1 MAKRKLTELHVDW
14 ISLCAR
20 PVNGKGV
27 VLKSA
32 DGHQPIM
39 FDIKKSN
46 DELRVVY
53 GIVYAPG
60 EVDDADAEG
69 DFADADVIRKA
80 MWSFM
85 REGLQ
90 KNIDVQHSFAR
101 EDAYVVENWLLR
113 KGDGLFPDEPEGSWA
128 VGIKINSEDIWQKYK
143 KGELTGLSLAGFGS
157 GNVVEDVPVSKGD
170 ETGLLQFLKDLV
182 KGKPSMDLTDA
193 QLETVAEKVAEKLQK
208 AQKKPDE
215 NPSGQGNQGTG
226 DAAQAA
232 TGSEAFAE
240 LSKALKDLPNQIT
253 DAVAKAMPKGSDS
266 GTFPGSFGGDD
277 TVC

>member
-1 MAKRKLTELHVDW
+1 MPKRKLTDLHVDW

-27 VLKSA
+27 VLKSE
-32 DGHQPIM
+32 GGRQPIM

-60 EVDDADAEG
+60 DAEDADAEG

-85 REGLQ
+85 REGMQ

-113 KGDGLFPDEPEGSWA
+113 KGDGLFPEEPEGSWA

-157 GNVVEDVPVSKGD
+157 GDIVEDVPVSKA
-170 ETGLLQFLKDLV
+170 EAVGLLERFKTLL
-182 KGKPSMDLTDA
+182 KGKDSMELNEEQINAIAD
-193 QLETVAEKVAEKLQK
+193 KVTANLQK
-208 AQKKPDE
+208 AQED
-215 NPSGQGNQGTG
+215 
-226 DAAQAA
+226 QAA
-232 TGSEAFAE
+232 SAADQGKNKEPQANGGEDAMAD
-240 LSKALKDLPNQIT
+240 LAKALKGLPDQIT
-253 DAVAKAMPKGSDS
+253 DAVAKALPKGSDS
-266 GTFPGSFGGDD
+266 GTFAGSFGGDD